1 MYKLVLVNWSLIII
15 LGIAALALIAFL
27 VIHNRKD
34 EKVFEDQLKKDY
46 RKTKD
51 EEDDIDIDEVMK

>member
-1 MYKLVLVNWSLIII
+1 MNWSLIII
-15 LGIAALALIAFL
+15 IGIAALALIAFL